1 MKTSQFKD
9 LIKEA
14 VREAIKEELKDILLE
29 AIKTP
34 KQTIVKEI
42 VTESVTPI
50 KKQLDPVEAR
60 NKYMSLLED
69 MAIGKD
75 TINLNT
81 NTFQM
86 AGPVDNENGSLPNGE
101 LPLDMIAGL
110 MTKK

>member
-34 KQTIVKEI
+34 KQTIV
-42 VTESVTPI
+42 TESVIPI

-60 NKYMSLLED
+60 NKYMNLLGD
-69 MAIGKD
+69 MAAGKD
-75 TINLNT
+75 TISLNT
-81 NTFQM
+81 NTFPM
-86 AGPVDNENGSLPNGE
+86 GPVDNENGSLPNGE

-110 MTKK
+110 LTKK